1 MTAAVDQVSQVTQN
15 WDDLTNNISVVI
27 HVKWDMKQG
36 MYPSYETSI
45 LPQTNLAMGKRI
57 IKAIFS
63 VILCYFAM
71 QSLCVPLPGST
82 ARGIMSPG

>member
-1 MTAAVDQVSQVTQN
+1 MPRMTAAVGQVTQN

-45 LPQTNLAMGKRI
+45 IPYNYTLNKPGNGKTDNQTHL
-57 IKAIFS
+57 
-63 VILCYFAM
+63 
-71 QSLCVPLPGST
+71 
-82 ARGIMSPG
+82 

>member
-1 MTAAVDQVSQVTQN
+1 MPRMTAAVDQVSQVTQN

-45 LPQTNLAMGKRI
+45 LP
-57 IKAIFS
+57 
-63 VILCYFAM
+63 
-71 QSLCVPLPGST
+71 
-82 ARGIMSPG
+82 